1 MKKIILS
8 VLATIALTGA
18 AFAQNFSMGLTGTA
32 LYYDASGTETTKS
45 SNEKNNKSDSGVAPI
60 PSLFIE
66 TNLDTGATVGLD
78 IIPYGAKVADG
89 SMTSDDDA
97 ETSGTNKVDVNFK
110 NHVTL
115 YVETPVDTQL
125 DGSYVKFG
133 ISTVTIETDETMST
147 GSTYGDESIQGV
159 TLGFGVKGDMASG
172 AFYKVEGAVSHYQ
185 GATFNGSLNGNSEG
199 DSANRN
205 VIELDDFQTV
215 GLRVSVGK
223 EF

>member
-18 AFAQNFSMGLTGTA
+18 AFAQNYSMGLTATA

-45 SNEKNNKSDSGVAPI
+45 SNQKNNKSDSGVAPI
-60 PSLFIE
+60 PSFFIE
-66 TNLDTGATVGLD
+66 TSLDTGATVGLD
-78 IIPYGAKVADG
+78 IIPFGAKVADG

-97 ETSGTNKVDVNFK
+97 ETSGTNSVDVNFK

-115 YVETPVDTQL
+115 YVETPVDTQI

-133 ISTVTIETDETMST
+133 ISTVTIETDESMST
-147 GSTYGDESIQGV
+147 GSTYGDETVQGL

-185 GATFNGSLNGNSEG
+185 GATFNGSFNGNSAG
-199 DSANRN
+199 DSAVRN
-205 VIELDDFQTV
+205 VITLDDFQTA
-215 GLRVSVGK
+215 GLRLSVGK

>member
-1 MKKIILS
+1 MKKLILT
-8 VLATIALTGA
+8 VLASIALTGA
-18 AFAQNFSMGLTGTA
+18 AFAQNYSIGVTGTA

-45 SNEKNNKSDSGVAPI
+45 SAEKNNKSDSGVAPI

-66 TNLDTGATVGLD
+66 TELDTGATIGLD
-78 IIPYGAKVADG
+78 IIPFGAKVADG
-89 SMTSDDDA
+89 SMSADDDA

-115 YVETPVDTQL
+115 YVESPIDTQL

-133 ISTVTIETDETMST
+133 VSTVTIETDESLST
-147 GSTYGDESIQGV
+147 GSTYGDETIQGLTV
-159 TLGFGVKGDMASG
+159 GFGVKRDMATG
-172 AFYKVEGAVSHYQ
+172 GFMKIEGAVSHYQ
-185 GATFNGSLNGNSEG
+185 GATFNGSFNGNAAG

-205 VIELDDFQTV
+205 VIDLDDFNTA

-223 EF
+223 RF